1 MKIVKDK
8 RYSIKTLKMMICTFY
23 DPLLAIKHQAI
34 WLLVNISYGTIV
46 IHPPRLPPIPADIQ
60 NSEPPLSL
68 IPPPNLHMNSCP
80 QKLRLCWA
88 LLFLYD
94 CIVFVTLCCSS
105 ITLRAVGALH
115 FQIPVH
121 DLCIL
126 FLTVKLTLTSQSQS
140 RYTTFYFVNVSHS
153 VFHHIPQISSF
164 NVDMI
169 SPRCVCVGNMS
180 VSVYSKSSPP
190 SCVVMPAKRGLQLF
204 SRGQDSLWRHQLCCV
219 FVYLQKCVSMPIC
232 LWGIN
237 VVGGNLQ
244 RICGLCELVC
254 KHVCLTASQV
264 AHS

>member
-1 MKIVKDK
+1 
-8 RYSIKTLKMMICTFY
+8 MICTFH

-46 IHPPRLPPIPADIQ
+46 IHLPPPIPSDIQ

-68 IPPPNLHMNSCP
+68 IPPPNSHMNSSP
-80 QKLRLCWA
+80 QTLRLCCA

-105 ITLRAVGALH
+105 VTLRAVGALQ

-140 RYTTFYFVNVSHS
+140 RYTTFYFVHVSHS

-164 NVDMI
+164 NALCAHDI
-169 SPRCVCVGNMS
+169 SSLCLCGQYVCE
-180 VSVYSKSSPP
+180 
-190 SCVVMPAKRGLQLF
+190 RLL
-204 SRGQDSLWRHQLCCV
+204 
-219 FVYLQKCVSMPIC
+219 
-232 LWGIN
+232 
-237 VVGGNLQ
+237 
-244 RICGLCELVC
+244 
-254 KHVCLTASQV
+254 
-264 AHS
+264 

>member
-1 MKIVKDK
+1 
-8 RYSIKTLKMMICTFY
+8 MICTFH

-46 IHPPRLPPIPADIQ
+46 IHLPPPIPSNIQ

-68 IPPPNLHMNSCP
+68 ISPTQLAHELLPTNTQIVLCTVVFI
-80 QKLRLCWA
+80 RL
-88 LLFLYD
+88 Y

-105 ITLRAVGALH
+105 VTLRAVGALQ

-164 NVDMI
+164 NALCGHDI
-169 SPRCVCVGNMS
+169 FSLCLCGQYVCE
-180 VSVYSKSSPP
+180 
-190 SCVVMPAKRGLQLF
+190 
-204 SRGQDSLWRHQLCCV
+204 
-219 FVYLQKCVSMPIC
+219 C
-232 LWGIN
+232 L
-237 VVGGNLQ
+237 L
-244 RICGLCELVC
+244 
-254 KHVCLTASQV
+254 
-264 AHS
+264 

>member
-1 MKIVKDK
+1 
-8 RYSIKTLKMMICTFY
+8 MICTFH

-46 IHPPRLPPIPADIQ
+46 IHLPPPIPSDIQ

-68 IPPPNLHMNSCP
+68 IPPPNSHMNSSP
-80 QKLRLCWA
+80 QTLRLCCA

-105 ITLRAVGALH
+105 VTLRAVGALQ

-164 NVDMI
+164 NALCGHDI
-169 SPRCVCVGNMS
+169 SSLCLCGQYVCE
-180 VSVYSKSSPP
+180 
-190 SCVVMPAKRGLQLF
+190 RLL
-204 SRGQDSLWRHQLCCV
+204 
-219 FVYLQKCVSMPIC
+219 
-232 LWGIN
+232 
-237 VVGGNLQ
+237 
-244 RICGLCELVC
+244 
-254 KHVCLTASQV
+254 
-264 AHS
+264 